1 MSKRFLSEETMF
13 NFLSSTYIA
22 RLGDKSASWWDL
34 DAGGEL
40 ENALPSEYQEEF
52 EDRLEEA
59 LKDEK
64 IKGTLKILAKGK
76 GIEEEEL
83 EELQREVIDC
93 GKSYFADFLEQ

>member
-40 ENALPSEYQEEF
+40 ETHCRANT
-52 EDRLEEA
+52 RRN
-59 LKDEK
+59 
-64 IKGTLKILAKGK
+64 LKIGWKKL
-76 GIEEEEL
+76 
-83 EELQREVIDC
+83 
-93 GKSYFADFLEQ
+93 

>member
-1 MSKRFLSEETMF
+1 M
-13 NFLSSTYIA
+13 
-22 RLGDKSASWWDL
+22 
-34 DAGGEL
+34 
-40 ENALPSEYQEEF
+40 PSEYQEEF